1 MKNKHAILIMAH
13 NNQFTL
19 TKIIKLLDSELF
31 DIYLHIDKKSN
42 LMPCDFE
49 KLTTKSRVFVYKEI
63 DVRWADYSQTET
75 EMFLLKKAVNK
86 NYSYYHLI
94 SGNDF
99 ILKTPQEIYTYFENS
114 KKIFVHFASE
124 KLPSNKIPWVKYYHL
139 FMPYLRNNYFWIF
152 LDKLTVYAQKMFGVN
167 RLKKIKEIEI
177 MTGANW
183 FSITDSF
190 AKYVVSNSDIVE
202 KIFKNTRSSD
212 EMFIQTL
219 LYNSSFFKY
228 NYNKKFDDD
237 YDACKRYI
245 KWNGDIPK
253 VLDLSD
259 FDDMINSNMFFARKV
274 DENVD
279 KELIYRLDE
288 YLSIKKSGGVSNE

>member
-1 MKNKHAILIMAH
+1 MKNKHAVLIMAH

-19 TKIIKLLDSELF
+19 TRIIKLLDSDMF
-31 DIYLHIDKKSN
+31 DIYLHIDIKSS
-42 LMPCDFE
+42 LIPSDFE
-49 KLTTKSRVFVYKEI
+49 HITNESRVFVYKEI

-75 EMFLLKKAVNK
+75 EIFLLRKAIKN

-99 ILKTPQEIYTYFENS
+99 LLKTPAEIYNYFEHS
-114 KKIFVHFASE
+114 KKVFVHFSSKE
-124 KLPSNKIPWVKYYHL
+124 LPSRKVAWVKYYHL
-139 FMPYLRNNYFWIF
+139 FMPYLRNNYFWIV
-152 LDKLTVYAQKMFGVN
+152 LDKIMVCIQKIFFIN
-167 RLKKIKEIEI
+167 RLKKVKNMKL

-190 AKYVVSNSDIVE
+190 AMYVVSNFKVVE
-202 KIFKNTRSSD
+202 DIFKNTRSSD

-228 NYNKKFDDD
+228 NYNKKFNDD